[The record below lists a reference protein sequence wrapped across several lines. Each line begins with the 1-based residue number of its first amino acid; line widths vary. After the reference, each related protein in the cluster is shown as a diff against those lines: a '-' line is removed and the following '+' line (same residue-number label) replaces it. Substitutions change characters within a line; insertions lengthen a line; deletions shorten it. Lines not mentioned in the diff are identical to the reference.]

1 MSQPSCYYCQA
12 SLRLHAPVCP
22 SCQQSLLLRGRYW
35 LAQTLGQGGFGVV
48 YLADDQLLHR
58 PCAIKAVPITSLQE
72 QQRVEAEARLLGR
85 YATQFTFI
93 PDVYDL
99 WSETNR
105 TFIAM
110 EYVDGEGLDQF
121 IGKPW
126 PPFEV
131 YDFLKT
137 MLTYLS
143 ELHDAGVIHRDL
155 KPHNIKRTTQ
165 GRYILLDFGIAKQGA
180 ATATV
185 GRAFSPDYAPLE
197 QLQGQPTTERSD
209 LYSLGAT
216 AYQLLVGAPPP
227 SVLDRLMNPDL
238 PALHSGNLGARGLER
253 TIQALL
259 EVQPDQRPTD
269 ARNALLLLG
278 TPHLHIPPTPKP
290 APAVKAA
297 PPTSAGQLTTRLTPP
312 PSATAQYDIAFHR
325 FISIKQLSVR
335 SKLAKWVSGYA
346 NTIKATAIASD
357 GTRLLIGMKDGRIW
371 KIVLDHYYYNRFIW
385 NDLVNEI
392 WSLTSSMDGA
402 LVASSDGSFETRVWE
417 ADTGALKGVLQG
429 HTDIVSSMA
438 FSSDQRW
445 LVSGSYDHSIR
456 IWNLTSFRQHRSIV
470 GHTAQVKSVSITPD
484 NQRII
489 SVAADNTLQL
499 WNLADGTPQASITLP
514 SNPWSAAVAP
524 DNNHI
529 AVGLRNGNVLLYDH
543 STLTI
548 IATLESESHGVGA
561 LTFSP
566 DGALLCAGYDN
577 GAVTIWRTSNQQAY
591 YLAPEHNNM
600 VTSLHFLPHQ
610 QTMISCDAQS
620 KIVLWKP
627 EI

>member
-1 MSQPSCYYCQA
+1 MSQPSCYYCQTTV
-12 SLRLHAPVCP
+12 RLHAPTCP
-22 SCQQSLLLRGRYW
+22 SCQQPLLLRGRYW

-58 PCAIKAVPITSLQE
+58 PCAIKAVPISSLQD

-85 YATQFTFI
+85 YASQFAFI

-110 EYVDGEGLDQF
+110 EYVDGHGLDQF
-121 IGKPW
+121 IGTPW
-126 PPFEV
+126 SPLEV
-131 YDFLKT
+131 HDFLKIT
-137 MLTYLS
+137 LSYLS

-165 GRYILLDFGIAKQGA
+165 GRYMLLDFGIAKQGA

-227 SVLDRLMNPDL
+227 NVLDRLMNPDL
-238 PALHSGNLGARGLER
+238 PALHSGNLGTRGLEHA
-253 TIQALL
+253 IQAML
-259 EVQPDQRPTD
+259 EVQPDQRPAD

-278 TPHLHIPPTPKP
+278 TPHGHNAPTPKA

-297 PPTSAGQLTTRLTPP
+297 PPSSAGQLTTRLTPP
-312 PSATAQYDIAFHR
+312 ASATVQYASPFQH
-325 FISIKQLSVR
+325 FVSIKRLSVR
-335 SKLAKWVSGYA
+335 STFAKFVNKYG
-346 NTIKATAIASD
+346 NTINGTAIASD

-371 KIVLDHYYYNRFIW
+371 KILLDHYYYNRVIW
-385 NDLVNEI
+385 NVLDNAI
-392 WSLTSSMDGA
+392 WSLVSDQGGE
-402 LVASSDGSFETRVWE
+402 LVASSDNNFEIRVWE
-417 ADTGALKGVLQG
+417 ADTGALLGILQG
-429 HTDIVSSMA
+429 HTDIVSNMA

-445 LVSGSYDHSIR
+445 LVSGACDHTIR
-456 IWNLTSFRQHRSIV
+456 IWNLSIFGQHRTIV
-470 GHTAQVKSVSITPD
+470 GHTDQIESVVITPD
-484 NQRII
+484 DQRII
-489 SVAADNTLQL
+489 SIASDATLRL
-499 WNLADGTPQASITLP
+499 WNLADGTPLAAITLP
-514 SNPWSAAVAP
+514 SDPWSLAVSP
-524 DNNHI
+524 DNAFI

-543 STLTI
+543 ATLTL
-548 IATLESESHGVGA
+548 IATLESEQYGVGA

-566 DGALLCAGYDN
+566 DGTLLCAGYDN
-577 GAVTIWRTSNQQAY
+577 GAITIWRTSNQYAY
-591 YLAPEHNNM
+591 HLAPEHNDII
-600 VTSLHFLPHQ
+600 VSLHFLPHKH
-610 QTMISCDAQS
+610 TLISCDIKS
-620 KIVLWKP
+620 NIVLWEP
-627 EI
+627 EV